1 MESISNSKTL
11 IITTIINTR
20 LLIIINLSGEGSG
33 VDIMIQNVFMY
44 LDSILC
50 NLILLGAKVKQKTLL
65 GAKVR
70 NISYSE
76 LRLGGTY
83 PIG

>member
-1 MESISNSKTL
+1 
-11 IITTIINTR
+11 
-20 LLIIINLSGEGSG
+20 
-33 VDIMIQNVFMY
+33 MIQNVFMY

-76 LRLGGTY
+76 LRLGTY
-83 PIG
+83 PICDEELSYMKIRKETYPT